1 MYISAAEF
9 NMIISALKYAADRVL
24 ESNGDIGVF
33 TGAIDFYNTDE
44 EELAWYTET
53 NLQDAQ
59 AAKELAARLEACD
72 VFAKDWALI
81 AEVYDKDTC
90 TWDVCMDL
98 INELYYDDY
107 GRLRKAKY
115 AVPTIEE
122 WIAETKRT
130 HTVGLDVFPAEAIER
145 AHDFIGDLWL
155 DNEKAGDNNPDGT
168 FKVNK

>member
-9 NMIISALKYAADRVL
+9 NMIISALTFAADRVL
-24 ESNGDIGVF
+24 ESKGEIEAFTDDI
-33 TGAIDFYNTDE
+33 
-44 EELAWYTET
+44 ET
-53 NLQDAQ
+53 NVQDAQ
-59 AAKELAARLEACD
+59 AAKELAARLEAGD

-155 DNEKAGDNNPDGT
+155 DNEQHGDHHPDGT
-168 FKVNK
+168 FNTGK

>member
-9 NMIISALKYAADRVL
+9 NMIISALTFAADRVL
-24 ESNGDIGVF
+24 ESKGEIGAFTDDI
-33 TGAIDFYNTDE
+33 
-44 EELAWYTET
+44 ET
-53 NLQDAQ
+53 NMQDAQ
-59 AAKELAARLEACD
+59 AAKELVSRLEAAD

-107 GRLRKAKY
+107 GRLRKTRY
-115 AVPTIEE
+115 AVPTIDE

-155 DNEKAGDNNPDGT
+155 DNEQHGDHHPDGT
-168 FKVNK
+168 FNTGK

>member
-9 NMIISALKYAADRVL
+9 NLIISALTFAADRVL
-24 ESNGDIGVF
+24 ESKGEIEAFTDDI
-33 TGAIDFYNTDE
+33 
-44 EELAWYTET
+44 ET
-53 NLQDAQ
+53 NMQDAQ
-59 AAKELAARLEACD
+59 ATKELVSRLEAAD

-81 AEVYDKDTC
+81 AEVYDKDNC
-90 TWDVCMDL
+90 TWDNCVDL

-107 GRLRKAKY
+107 GRLRKTRY
-115 AVPTIEE
+115 AVPTIDE

-155 DNEKAGDNNPDGT
+155 DNEQHGDHYPDGT
-168 FKVNK
+168 FNAGK

>member
-9 NMIISALKYAADRVL
+9 NMIISALTFAADRVL
-24 ESNGDIGVF
+24 ESKGEIEAFTDDI
-33 TGAIDFYNTDE
+33 
-44 EELAWYTET
+44 ET
-53 NLQDAQ
+53 NMQDAQ
-59 AAKELAARLEACD
+59 AAKELVSRLEAAD

-107 GRLRKAKY
+107 GRLRKARY
-115 AVPTIEE
+115 AVPTIDE

-145 AHDFIGDLWL
+145 AHDFLGDLWL
-155 DNEKAGDNNPDGT
+155 DNEQHGDHYPDGT
-168 FKVNK
+168 FNAGK

>member
-9 NMIISALKYAADRVL
+9 NMIISALTFAADRVL
-24 ESNGDIGVF
+24 ESKGEIEAFTDDI
-33 TGAIDFYNTDE
+33 
-44 EELAWYTET
+44 ET
-53 NLQDAQ
+53 NMQDAQ
-59 AAKELAARLEACD
+59 AAKELVSRLEAAD

-98 INELYYDDY
+98 INELYYDNY
-107 GRLRKAKY
+107 GRLHKSRY
-115 AVPTIEE
+115 PVPPIDE
-122 WIAETKRT
+122 WIAETKCT

-155 DNEKAGDNNPDGT
+155 DNEQHGDHHPDGT
-168 FKVNK
+168 FNTGK

>member
-9 NMIISALKYAADRVL
+9 NMIISAITFAADRVL
-24 ESNGDIGVF
+24 ESKGEIEAFTDDIE
-33 TGAIDFYNTDE
+33 ANM
-44 EELAWYTET
+44 
-53 NLQDAQ
+53 QDAQ
-59 AAKELAARLEACD
+59 AAKELVSRLEAAD

-107 GRLRKAKY
+107 GRLRKTRY
-115 AVPTIEE
+115 AVPTIDE
-122 WIAETKRT
+122 WIAETKHT

-155 DNEKAGDNNPDGT
+155 DNEQHGDHYPDGT
-168 FKVNK
+168 FNARK

>member
-9 NMIISALKYAADRVL
+9 NMIISALTFAADRVL
-24 ESNGDIGVF
+24 ESKGEIEAFTDDIE
-33 TGAIDFYNTDE
+33 ANM
-44 EELAWYTET
+44 
-53 NLQDAQ
+53 QDAQ
-59 AAKELAARLEACD
+59 AAKELVSRLEAAD

-107 GRLRKAKY
+107 GRLRKTRY
-115 AVPTIEE
+115 AVPTVDE

-155 DNEKAGDNNPDGT
+155 DNEQHGDHHPDGT
-168 FKVNK
+168 FNARK

>member
-9 NMIISALKYAADRVL
+9 NMIISALTFAADRVL
-24 ESNGDIGVF
+24 ESKGEIGAFTDDI
-33 TGAIDFYNTDE
+33 
-44 EELAWYTET
+44 ET
-53 NLQDAQ
+53 NMQDAQ
-59 AAKELAARLEACD
+59 TAKELVSRLEAAD

-81 AEVYDKDTC
+81 AEVFDKDTC

-107 GRLRKAKY
+107 GRLRKSLY
-115 AVPTIEE
+115 AIPTIDE

-145 AHDFIGDLWL
+145 AHDFLGDLWL
-155 DNEKAGDNNPDGT
+155 DNELHGDHYPDGT
-168 FKVNK
+168 FNTGK

>member
-9 NMIISALKYAADRVL
+9 NMIISALTFAADRVL
-24 ESNGDIGVF
+24 ESKGEIEAFTDDI
-33 TGAIDFYNTDE
+33 
-44 EELAWYTET
+44 ET
-53 NLQDAQ
+53 NMQDAQ
-59 AAKELAARLEACD
+59 AAKELVSRLEAAD

-130 HTVGLDVFPAEAIER
+130 HSVGLDVFPAEAIER

-155 DNEKAGDNNPDGT
+155 DNEQHGDHYPDGT
-168 FKVNK
+168 FNAGK

>member
-9 NMIISALKYAADRVL
+9 NMIISALTFAADRVL
-24 ESNGDIGVF
+24 ESKGEIEAFTDDI
-33 TGAIDFYNTDE
+33 
-44 EELAWYTET
+44 ET
-53 NLQDAQ
+53 NMQDAQ
-59 AAKELAARLEACD
+59 AAKELVSRLEAAD
-72 VFAKDWALI
+72 VFAKDWALV
-81 AEVYDKDTC
+81 AEVFDKGSC

-107 GRLRKAKY
+107 GRLRKATY
-115 AVPTIEE
+115 AVPTIDE

-155 DNEKAGDNNPDGT
+155 DNEQHGDHYPDGT
-168 FKVNK
+168 FNAGK

>member
-9 NMIISALKYAADRVL
+9 NMIISALTFAADRVL
-24 ESNGDIGVF
+24 ESKGEIEAFTDDI
-33 TGAIDFYNTDE
+33 
-44 EELAWYTET
+44 ET
-53 NLQDAQ
+53 NMQDVQ
-59 AAKELAARLEACD
+59 AAKELVSRLEAAD

-145 AHDFIGDLWL
+145 AHDFLGDLWL
-155 DNEKAGDNNPDGT
+155 DNEQHGDHYPDGT
-168 FKVNK
+168 FNAGK